1 MLKVKN
7 DTIMIN
13 RGDIGTLGISIPN
26 GDANYIFKI
35 GDVVRFSI
43 IEAKN
48 YSNIIKQI
56 DVIVEEETEEVD
68 INLLPEH
75 TKIGDVINS
84 KVDYYYEVEL
94 NPDTAPQTIIG
105 HDDKGA
111 KLFVLYPEGEK
122 NNDQS

>member
-13 RGDIGTLGISIPN
+13 RGDIGTLGISIPEGN
-26 GDANYIFKI
+26 ANYVFKV
-35 GDVVRFSI
+35 GDVVRLNI

-48 YSNIIKQI
+48 YGNVIKQI
-56 DVIVEEETEEVD
+56 DVTVEAETEEVE
-68 INLLPEH
+68 IHLLPEH
-75 TKIGDVINS
+75 TKIGNVINS

-122 NNDQS
+122 NDDQS